1 MSSSLPKHTE
11 EELRASEA
19 RYRTFVDHATDAFM
33 LHAEDGTV
41 IDVNP
46 QACDNLGYSR
56 DELIGM
62 TPMEFDPNVSNNLLE
77 NINEQLNRGE
87 IVTFESR
94 HRRKDGSKF
103 PVEVRVRPF
112 WHGGRRLNISVVRDI
127 SDRKRAEEAVGRSER
142 ELRELIETIPAMAFV
157 IGRDGSSEFVSR
169 QWIEFSGMSAEQNTG
184 ENWAATLHPDDRE
197 EHIAKWRAALASGQP
212 FENEARHRDAQ
223 GNYRWLLVR
232 AVPSRD
238 DKGVIVKWY
247 GALTDIEDRKSGEA
261 LLAGERRLFEMIA
274 TDVALKEIFNQLCL
288 IIQQQ
293 RPGTHASVL
302 MLTREGHHLTVVAG
316 PTLPEGW
323 SEQMEKLPVGPCA
336 GSCGTAA
343 YRGRLV
349 IVSDIATDPLWEVPE
364 HRAAALSHGLRA
376 SWSNPV
382 LCSNGKVAGTF
393 CIYYREPRNPTAQDL
408 ELIELATHVARVA
421 IERDQQEIS
430 LREAQNELAH
440 VSRVTTLGGFAA
452 SIAHEVNQ
460 PLAGILTNANAALR
474 WLAGNSPNLAEAQQA
489 IGRIIRDGNRA
500 GDVVSR
506 MRALF
511 KKAPTAKEPLDINLV
526 ILEVLTLSQPEL
538 QKNRVSLR
546 TEFAV
551 DLPTVLGDKIQ
562 LQQVILNLVAN
573 AIEAMSGVTENQRE
587 LYVSSQKITESH
599 SEPGQETIDAQAPG
613 EQGLTSLLIAVRDAG
628 PGLDSTEMKHVFE
641 TFYTTKSHGM
651 GMGLAISRSIIEAH
665 NGRLWVTANAPRG
678 AVFQFKLPCSRN
690 DLEPVGQGKLSENR
704 R

>member
-1 MSSSLPKHTE
+1 MSSSLPKHIE
-11 EELRASEA
+11 EKLLASEA

-46 QACDNLGYSR
+46 QACDSLGYIR

-62 TPMEFDPNVSNNLLE
+62 KPVEFDPNISTASLE
-77 NINEQLNRGE
+77 NINEQLSRGE
-87 IVTFESR
+87 MVTFESC
-94 HRRKDGSKF
+94 HRRKDGSEF

-112 WHGGRRLNISVVRDI
+112 WHGGRRLNISAVRDI
-127 SDRKRAEEAVGRSER
+127 SDRKRAEQAVRRSER

-169 QWIEFSGMSAEQNTG
+169 QWIEFSGMSAEQTTG
-184 ENWAATLHPDDRE
+184 ENWAATLHPEDRE
-197 EHIAKWRAALASGQP
+197 DHMAKWRAAHASGQP
-212 FENEARHRDAQ
+212 FENEARHRDVQ

-238 DKGVIVKWY
+238 DKGAIVKWY
-247 GALTDIEDRKSGEA
+247 GALTDIEDRKSAEA
-261 LLAGERRLFEMIA
+261 LHAGERRLFEMIA
-274 TDVALKEIFNQLCL
+274 TNVPLKEIFNELCL

-293 RPGTHASVL
+293 RPGTLASVL
-302 MLTREGHHLTVVAG
+302 MLTREGHHLNVIAG

-336 GSCGTAA
+336 GSCGTAV
-343 YRGRLV
+343 YRGTLV
-349 IVSDIATDPLWEVPE
+349 IASDIATDPLWDVPD
-364 HRAAALSHGLRA
+364 HRAASLSHGLRA

-393 CIYYREPRNPTAQDL
+393 CIYHREARDPTSQDL

-440 VSRVTTLGGFAA
+440 VNRVSTLGEFAA

-460 PLAGILTNANAALR
+460 PLAAILTNAHAALR
-474 WLAGNSPNLAEAQQA
+474 WLAGDSPNLAEAQQT

-500 GDVVSR
+500 GDVVAR

-511 KKAPTAKEPLDINLV
+511 KKAPAAKEPLDINL
-526 ILEVLTLSQPEL
+526 IIQEVLTLTHGEL

-546 TEFAV
+546 TEFTAG
-551 DLPTVLGDKIQ
+551 LPTVLGDKIQ
-562 LQQVILNLVAN
+562 LQQVILNLVVN
-573 AIEAMSGVTENQRE
+573 AIEAMSGVPGNQRE

-599 SEPGQETIDAQAPG
+599 SDTGQETIDPKAPS

-628 PGLDSTEMKHVFE
+628 PGLDPTDLEHVFE

-665 NGRLWVTANAPRG
+665 NGSLWVTANAPHG
-678 AVFQFKLPCSRN
+678 AVFQFKLPC
-690 DLEPVGQGKLSENR
+690 LPA
-704 R
+704 

>member
-1 MSSSLPKHTE
+1 MDELNHTE

-19 RYRTFVDHATDAFM
+19 RYRTFVDHATDAFV
-33 LHAEDGTV
+33 LHAQDGTI

-62 TPMEFDPNVSNNLLE
+62 TPMEFDPNASSDFLE

-94 HRRKDGSKF
+94 HRRKDGSEF

-127 SDRKRAEEAVGRSER
+127 SDRKRAEEAVRRSER
-142 ELRELIETIPAMAFV
+142 ELRELIETIPAMAFA

-169 QWIEFSGMSAEQNTG
+169 QWIEFSGMSAEKSTG
-184 ENWAATLHPDDRE
+184 EGWAATLHPDDRE
-197 EHIAKWRAALASGQP
+197 EHIAKWRAAHASGQP

-238 DKGVIVKWY
+238 DKGAIVKWY
-247 GALTDIEDRKSGEA
+247 GALTDITDRKSAEA

-274 TDVALKEIFNQLCL
+274 TGVPLKEIFNELCL
-288 IIQQQ
+288 IIQEQ
-293 RPGTHASVL
+293 RPGTHASAL

-316 PTLPEGW
+316 PTLPKGW

-343 YRGRLV
+343 YRGTLV
-349 IVSDIATDPLWEVPE
+349 IASDIATDPLWDVPE
-364 HRAAALSHGLRA
+364 HREAALSHGLRA

-393 CIYYREPRNPTAQDL
+393 CIYYREPRSPTSQDL

-440 VSRVTTLGGFAA
+440 VSRVTTVGEFAA

-474 WLAGNSPNLAEAQQA
+474 WLARNSPNLAEAQQA
-489 IGRIIRDGNRA
+489 IDRIIRDGNRA
-500 GDVVSR
+500 GDVISR

-511 KKAPTAKEPLDINLV
+511 KKAPAAKEPVDINLV
-526 ILEVLTLSQPEL
+526 IQEVLTLTQPEL

-546 TEFAV
+546 TQFAV
-551 DLPTVLGDKIQ
+551 DLPTAPGDKIQ
-562 LQQVILNLVAN
+562 LQQVILNLVVN

-587 LYVSSQKITESH
+587 LHVSSQKITESH
-599 SEPGQETIDAQAPG
+599 SESGQETIEAKVPSEPG
-613 EQGLTSLLIAVRDAG
+613 STSLLIAVRDSG
-628 PGLDSTEMKHVFE
+628 PGLDPTELKHVFE

-665 NGRLWVTANAPRG
+665 NGRLWVTANPPRG
-678 AVFQFKLPCSRN
+678 AVFQFTLPCI
-690 DLEPVGQGKLSENR
+690 PA
-704 R
+704 

>member
-1 MSSSLPKHTE
+1 MSLSLPKHTE

-41 IDVNP
+41 IDVNL

-62 TPMEFDPNVSNNLLE
+62 KPMEFDPNVTSDLLE
-77 NINEQLNRGE
+77 DIDQQLSRGQ

-94 HRRKDGSKF
+94 HRRKDGSEY

-112 WHGGRRLNISVVRDI
+112 WHGARRLNISVVRDI
-127 SDRKRAEEAVGRSER
+127 SDRKQAELALRQSER
-142 ELRELIETIPAMAFV
+142 DLRELIETIPVMAFV
-157 IGRDGSSEFVSR
+157 IGRDGASKFVSR

-184 ENWAATLHPDDRE
+184 ENWAATLHPDDRD
-197 EHIAKWRAALASGQP
+197 EHIAKWRAACASDQP

-238 DKGVIVKWY
+238 DKGAIVKWY
-247 GALTDIEDRKSGEA
+247 GALTDIEDRKSAEA
-261 LLAGERRLFEMIA
+261 LLAGQSRLFEMIA
-274 TDVALKEIFNQLCL
+274 TGVPLKEIFNELCL
-288 IIQQQ
+288 IIHQQL
-293 RPGTHASVL
+293 PGTHASVL

-323 SEQMEKLPVGPCA
+323 SKQMEKLPVGPCA
-336 GSCGTAA
+336 GSCGTAV
-343 YRGRLV
+343 YRGTLV
-349 IVSDIATDPLWEVPE
+349 IASDIATDPLWDVPE
-364 HRAAALSHGLRA
+364 HRAVALSHGLRA

-393 CIYYREPRNPTAQDL
+393 CIYYLEARNPTSRDL

-440 VSRVTTLGGFAA
+440 VSRVSTLGEFAA
-452 SIAHEVNQ
+452 SLAHEVNQ
-460 PLAGILTNANAALR
+460 PLAGILTNATAALR
-474 WLAGNSPNLAEAQQA
+474 WLAGNSTHLAEAQQA
-489 IGRIIRDGNRA
+489 IGRIIRDGKRA

-511 KKAPTAKEPLDINLV
+511 KKAPAAEESLDINLV
-526 ILEVLTLSQPEL
+526 IQEVLILTQAEL

-562 LQQVILNLVAN
+562 LQQVILNLVVN

-587 LYVSSQKITESH
+587 LCVSSQKIESH
-599 SEPGQETIDAQAPG
+599 SESGQETIDAKAPS
-613 EQGLTSLLIAVRDAG
+613 EQGLASLLIAVRDTG
-628 PGLDSTEMKHVFE
+628 PGLDSMGLKHVFE

-665 NGRLWVTANAPRG
+665 NGRLWVTANEPRG
-678 AVFQFKLPCSRN
+678 ALFQFELPC
-690 DLEPVGQGKLSENR
+690 LPA
-704 R
+704 

>member
-1 MSSSLPKHTE
+1 MSSSLPKHIE
-11 EELRASEA
+11 EKLLASEA

-46 QACDNLGYSR
+46 QACDSLGYIR

-62 TPMEFDPNVSNNLLE
+62 KPMEFDPNISNASLE
-77 NINEQLNRGE
+77 NINEQLSRGE
-87 IVTFESR
+87 MVTFESC
-94 HRRKDGSKF
+94 HRRKDGSEF

-112 WHGGRRLNISVVRDI
+112 WHGGRRLNISAVRDI
-127 SDRKRAEEAVGRSER
+127 SDRKRAEQAVRRSER

-169 QWIEFSGMSAEQNTG
+169 QWIEFSGMSAEQTTG
-184 ENWAATLHPDDRE
+184 ENWAATLHPEDRE
-197 EHIAKWRAALASGQP
+197 DHMAKWRAAHASGQP
-212 FENEARHRDAQ
+212 FENEARHRDVQ

-238 DKGVIVKWY
+238 DKGAIVKWY
-247 GALTDIEDRKSGEA
+247 GALTDIEDRKSAEA
-261 LLAGERRLFEMIA
+261 LHAGERRLFEMIA
-274 TDVALKEIFNQLCL
+274 TNVPLKEIFNELCL

-293 RPGTHASVL
+293 RPGTLASVL
-302 MLTREGHHLTVVAG
+302 MLTREGHHLNVIAG

-336 GSCGTAA
+336 GSCGTAV
-343 YRGRLV
+343 YRGTLV
-349 IVSDIATDPLWEVPE
+349 IASDIATDPLWDVPD

-393 CIYYREPRNPTAQDL
+393 CIYHREARDPTSQDL

-440 VSRVTTLGGFAA
+440 VNRVSTLGEFAA

-460 PLAGILTNANAALR
+460 PLAAILTNAHAALR
-474 WLAGNSPNLAEAQQA
+474 WLAGDSPNLAEAQQT

-500 GDVVSR
+500 GDVVAR

-511 KKAPTAKEPLDINLV
+511 KKAPAAKEPLDINL
-526 ILEVLTLSQPEL
+526 IIQEVLTLTHGEL

-546 TEFAV
+546 TEFTAG
-551 DLPTVLGDKIQ
+551 LPTVLGDKIQ
-562 LQQVILNLVAN
+562 LQQVILNLVVN
-573 AIEAMSGVTENQRE
+573 AIEAMSGVPGNQRE

-599 SEPGQETIDAQAPG
+599 SDTGQETIDPKAPS

-628 PGLDSTEMKHVFE
+628 PGLDSTDLEHVFE

-665 NGRLWVTANAPRG
+665 NGSLWVTANAPHG
-678 AVFQFKLPCSRN
+678 AAFQFKLPC
-690 DLEPVGQGKLSENR
+690 LPA
-704 R
+704 

>member
-1 MSSSLPKHTE
+1 MDELNHTE

-19 RYRTFVDHATDAFM
+19 RYRTFVDHATDAFV

-46 QACDNLGYSR
+46 QACENLGYSR
-56 DELIGM
+56 DELVGM
-62 TPMEFDPNVSNNLLE
+62 TPMEFDPNASSNLLE
-77 NINEQLNRGE
+77 SINEQLNRGE

-94 HRRKDGSKF
+94 HRRKDGSEF

-127 SDRKRAEEAVGRSER
+127 SDRKRAEEAVRRSER
-142 ELRELIETIPAMAFV
+142 ELRELIETIPAMAFA

-169 QWIEFSGMSAEQNTG
+169 QWIEFSGMSAEKTTG
-184 ENWAATLHPDDRE
+184 EGWAATLHPDDRE
-197 EHIAKWRAALASGQP
+197 EHIAKWRAAHASGQP

-238 DKGVIVKWY
+238 DKGAIVKWY
-247 GALTDIEDRKSGEA
+247 GALTDITDRKSAEA

-274 TDVALKEIFNQLCL
+274 TGVPLKEIFNELCL
-288 IIQQQ
+288 IIQEQ
-293 RPGTHASVL
+293 RPGTHASAL

-316 PTLPEGW
+316 PTLPKGW

-343 YRGRLV
+343 YRGTLV
-349 IVSDIATDPLWEVPE
+349 IASDIATDPLWDVPE

-393 CIYYREPRNPTAQDL
+393 CIYYREPRSPTSQDL

-440 VSRVTTLGGFAA
+440 VSRVTTVGEFAA

-460 PLAGILTNANAALR
+460 PLAGILSNANAAVR
-474 WLAGNSPNLAEAQQA
+474 WLARNSPNLAEAQQA
-489 IGRIIRDGNRA
+489 IDRIIRDGNRA
-500 GDVVSR
+500 GDVISR

-511 KKAPTAKEPLDINLV
+511 KKAPAAKEPVDINLV
-526 ILEVLTLSQPEL
+526 IQEILTLTQPEL

-546 TEFAV
+546 TQFAV
-551 DLPTVLGDKIQ
+551 DLPTALGDKIQ
-562 LQQVILNLVAN
+562 LQQVILNLVVN

-587 LYVSSQKITESH
+587 LHVSSQKITESH
-599 SEPGQETIDAQAPG
+599 SESGQETIEAKVPSEPG
-613 EQGLTSLLIAVRDAG
+613 STSLLIAVRDSG
-628 PGLDSTEMKHVFE
+628 PGLDPTELKHVFE

-665 NGRLWVTANAPRG
+665 NGRLWVTANPPRG
-678 AVFQFKLPCSRN
+678 AVFQFTLPCI
-690 DLEPVGQGKLSENR
+690 PA
-704 R
+704 

>member
-1 MSSSLPKHTE
+1 MDELNHTE

-19 RYRTFVDHATDAFM
+19 RYRTFVDHATDAFV

-46 QACDNLGYSR
+46 QACENLGYSR
-56 DELIGM
+56 DELVGM
-62 TPMEFDPNVSNNLLE
+62 TPMEFDPNASSDLLE
-77 NINEQLNRGE
+77 SINEQLNRGE

-94 HRRKDGSKF
+94 HRRKDGSEF

-127 SDRKRAEEAVGRSER
+127 SDRKRAEEAVRRSER
-142 ELRELIETIPAMAFV
+142 ELRELIETIPAMAFA

-169 QWIEFSGMSAEQNTG
+169 RWIEFSGMSAEKSTG
-184 ENWAATLHPDDRE
+184 EGWAATLHPDDRE
-197 EHIAKWRAALASGQP
+197 EHIAKWRAAHASGQP

-238 DKGVIVKWY
+238 DKGAIVKWY
-247 GALTDIEDRKSGEA
+247 GALTDITDRKSAEA

-274 TDVALKEIFNQLCL
+274 TGVPLKEIFNELCL
-288 IIQQQ
+288 IIQEQ
-293 RPGTHASVL
+293 RPGTHASAL

-316 PTLPEGW
+316 PTLPKGW
-323 SEQMEKLPVGPCA
+323 SEQMEKLPVGPFA

-343 YRGRLV
+343 YRGTLV
-349 IVSDIATDPLWEVPE
+349 IVSDIATDPLWDVPE

-393 CIYYREPRNPTAQDL
+393 CIYYREPRSPTSQDL

-440 VSRVTTLGGFAA
+440 VIRVTTVGEFAA

-474 WLAGNSPNLAEAQQA
+474 WLARNSPNLAEAQQA
-489 IGRIIRDGNRA
+489 IDRIIRDGNRA
-500 GDVVSR
+500 GDVISR

-511 KKAPTAKEPLDINLV
+511 KKAPAAKEPVDINLV
-526 ILEVLTLSQPEL
+526 IQEVLTLTQPEL

-546 TEFAV
+546 TQFAV
-551 DLPTVLGDKIQ
+551 DLPTALGDKIQ
-562 LQQVILNLVAN
+562 LQQVILNLVVN
-573 AIEAMSGVTENQRE
+573 AIEAMSGVTEKQRE
-587 LYVSSQKITESH
+587 LHVSSLKITESH
-599 SEPGQETIDAQAPG
+599 SESSQETIEAKVASEPG
-613 EQGLTSLLIAVRDAG
+613 STSLLISVRDAG
-628 PGLDSTEMKHVFE
+628 PGLDPTELKHVFE

-665 NGRLWVTANAPRG
+665 NGRLWVTANPPRG
-678 AVFQFKLPCSRN
+678 AVFQFTLPCI
-690 DLEPVGQGKLSENR
+690 PA
-704 R
+704 

>member
-11 EELRASEA
+11 EELRESEA
-19 RYRTFVDHATDAFM
+19 RYLTFVDHATDAFM
-33 LHAEDGTV
+33 LHEQDGTV

-46 QACDNLGYSR
+46 QACNNLGYSR

-62 TPMEFDPNVSNNLLE
+62 TPIEFDPNASSDLLE
-77 NINEQLNRGE
+77 SINEQLNRGE

-94 HRRKDGSKF
+94 HRRKDGSAF

-112 WHGGRRLNISVVRDI
+112 WHGDRRLNISVVRDI
-127 SDRKRAEEAVGRSER
+127 SDRKRAEEAVRRSER

-197 EHIAKWRAALASGQP
+197 EHIAKWRAAHGNGQP

-238 DKGVIVKWY
+238 DKGAIVKWY
-247 GALTDIEDRKSGEA
+247 GALTDIEDRKSAEA

-274 TDVALKEIFNQLCL
+274 TDVPLKEIFNELCL

-343 YRGRLV
+343 YRGTLV
-349 IVSDIATDPLWEVPE
+349 IASDIATNPLWDVPE

-393 CIYYREPRNPTAQDL
+393 CIYYREPRSPTSQDL

-440 VSRVTTLGGFAA
+440 VSRVTTVGEFAA

-511 KKAPTAKEPLDINLV
+511 KKAPAAKEPLDINLV
-526 ILEVLTLSQPEL
+526 IQEVLMLTQPEL

-562 LQQVILNLVAN
+562 LQQVILNLVVN

-587 LYVSSQKITESH
+587 LHVSSQKITESH
-599 SEPGQETIDAQAPG
+599 SESGQETIEAKAAG
-613 EQGLTSLLIAVRDAG
+613 EPGLTSLLIAVRDAG
-628 PGLDSTEMKHVFE
+628 PGLDPTELKHVFE

-678 AVFQFKLPCSRN
+678 AVFQFKLPCI
-690 DLEPVGQGKLSENR
+690 PA
-704 R
+704 

>member
-1 MSSSLPKHTE
+1 MSSLPKDIE

-46 QACDNLGYSR
+46 QACDSLGYSR
-56 DELIGM
+56 EELIGM
-62 TPMEFDPNVSNNLLE
+62 KPMEFDPNVSKDLLE
-77 NINEQLNRGE
+77 NINEQLGRGE
-87 IVTFESR
+87 MVTFESC
-94 HRRKDGSKF
+94 HQRKDGSEF

-127 SDRKRAEEAVGRSER
+127 SDRKRAEQSVRRSER

-169 QWIEFSGMSAEQNTG
+169 QWIEFSGMSAEQTTG
-184 ENWAATLHPDDRE
+184 ENWAATLHPEDRE
-197 EHIAKWRAALASGQP
+197 DHMAKWRAAHASGQP
-212 FENEARHRDAQ
+212 FENEARHRDVQ

-238 DKGVIVKWY
+238 DKGAIVKWY
-247 GALTDIEDRKSGEA
+247 GALTDIEDRKSAEA
-261 LLAGERRLFEMIA
+261 LHAGERRLFEMIA
-274 TDVALKEIFNQLCL
+274 TNVPLKEIFNELCL

-302 MLTREGHHLTVVAG
+302 MLTREGHHLNVIAG

-336 GSCGTAA
+336 GSCGTAV
-343 YRGRLV
+343 YRGTLV
-349 IVSDIATDPLWEVPE
+349 IASDIATDPLWDVPD

-393 CIYYREPRNPTAQDL
+393 CIYHREARDPTSQDL
-408 ELIELATHVARVA
+408 ELIELATHVA
-421 IERDQQEIS
+421 IERDQQENS

-440 VSRVTTLGGFAA
+440 VNLVSTLGEFAA

-460 PLAGILTNANAALR
+460 PLAGILTNAHAALR
-474 WLAGNSPNLAEAQQA
+474 WLAGNSPNLAEAQQT

-511 KKAPTAKEPLDINLV
+511 KKAPAAKEPLDINL
-526 ILEVLTLSQPEL
+526 IIQEVLTLTYAEL

-546 TEFAV
+546 TEFTAG
-551 DLPTVLGDKIQ
+551 LPTVLGDKIQ
-562 LQQVILNLVAN
+562 LQQVILNLVVN
-573 AIEAMSGVTENQRE
+573 AIEAMSGVPRNQRE

-599 SEPGQETIDAQAPG
+599 SETGQETIDAQAPA
-613 EQGLTSLLIAVRDAG
+613 EQGLTSLLIEVRDAG
-628 PGLDSTEMKHVFE
+628 PGLNSTELKRVFE

-665 NGRLWVTANAPRG
+665 NGSLWVTANASRG
-678 AVFQFKLPCSRN
+678 AVFQFKLPCI
-690 DLEPVGQGKLSENR
+690 PA
-704 R
+704 

>member
-11 EELRASEA
+11 EELRESEA

-46 QACDNLGYSR
+46 QTCDNLGYSR

-62 TPMEFDPNVSNNLLE
+62 TPMEFDPNASSDLLE
-77 NINEQLNRGE
+77 SINEQLNRGE

-94 HRRKDGSKF
+94 HRRKDGSEF

-112 WHGGRRLNISVVRDI
+112 WHGDRRLNISVVRDI
-127 SDRKRAEEAVGRSER
+127 SDRKRAEEAVRRSER
-142 ELRELIETIPAMAFV
+142 ELRELIETIPAMAFA

-169 QWIEFSGMSAEQNTG
+169 QWIEFSGMSGEQTTG
-184 ENWAATLHPDDRE
+184 EGWAATLHPDDRE
-197 EHIAKWRAALASGQP
+197 EHIAKWRAAHASGQP

-238 DKGVIVKWY
+238 DKGAIVKWY
-247 GALTDIEDRKSGEA
+247 GALTDITDRKSVEA

-274 TDVALKEIFNQLCL
+274 TGVPLKEIFNELCL

-293 RPGTHASVL
+293 RPGTHASAL

-316 PTLPEGW
+316 PTLPNGW

-343 YRGRLV
+343 YRGTLV
-349 IVSDIATDPLWEVPE
+349 IASDIATDPLWDIPE

-393 CIYYREPRNPTAQDL
+393 CIYYSEPRSPTSQDL

-430 LREAQNELAH
+430 VREAQNELAH
-440 VSRVTTLGGFAA
+440 VSRVTTVGEFAA

-511 KKAPTAKEPLDINLV
+511 KKAPAAKEPVDINLV
-526 ILEVLTLSQPEL
+526 IQEVLTLTQPEL

-562 LQQVILNLVAN
+562 LQQVILNLVVN

-587 LYVSSQKITESH
+587 LHVSSQKTTESH
-599 SEPGQETIDAQAPG
+599 SESGQETIEAKAAG
-613 EQGLTSLLIAVRDAG
+613 ELGLTSLLIAVRDAG
-628 PGLDSTEMKHVFE
+628 PGLDPTELKHVFE

-678 AVFQFKLPCSRN
+678 AVFQFKLPCI
-690 DLEPVGQGKLSENR
+690 PA
-704 R
+704 

>member
-1 MSSSLPKHTE
+1 MSLPKHTE

-62 TPMEFDPNVSNNLLE
+62 TPMEFDPNVSNDLLE
-77 NINEQLNRGE
+77 NINEQLNRGQ

-94 HRRKDGSKF
+94 HRRKDGSEF

-112 WHGGRRLNISVVRDI
+112 LHGGRRLNISVVRDI
-127 SDRKRAEEAVGRSER
+127 SDRKRAEDAVRQSER

-197 EHIAKWRAALASGQP
+197 EHIAKWRAAHASGQP

-223 GNYRWLLVR
+223 GKYRWLLVR

-238 DKGVIVKWY
+238 DKGAIVKWY
-247 GALTDIEDRKSGEA
+247 GALTDIEDRKSAEA

-274 TDVALKEIFNQLCL
+274 TDVPLKEIFNELCL

-302 MLTREGHHLTVVAG
+302 MLTRAGHHLTVVAG

-343 YRGRLV
+343 YRGTLV
-349 IVSDIATDPLWEVPE
+349 IASDIATDPLWDVPE
-364 HRAAALSHGLRA
+364 HRAAALRHGLRA

-393 CIYYREPRNPTAQDL
+393 CIYYREARNPTSQDL

-440 VSRVTTLGGFAA
+440 VSRVTTLGEFAA

-460 PLAGILTNANAALR
+460 PLAGILTNANAARR

-489 IGRIIRDGNRA
+489 IGRILRDGNRA
-500 GDVVSR
+500 GEVVSR
-506 MRALF
+506 MRALL
-511 KKAPTAKEPLDINLV
+511 KKAPAAKEPLDINLV
-526 ILEVLTLSQPEL
+526 IQEVLTLTQTEL

-562 LQQVILNLVAN
+562 LQQVILNLVLN

-587 LYVSSQKITESH
+587 LYLSSQKITESH
-599 SEPGQETIDAQAPG
+599 SESGQDRIDAKAPG

-628 PGLDSTEMKHVFE
+628 PGLDTTELKHVFE

-678 AVFQFKLPCSRN
+678 AVFQFKLPCIP
-690 DLEPVGQGKLSENR
+690 D
-704 R
+704 

>member
-1 MSSSLPKHTE
+1 MDELNHTE

-19 RYRTFVDHATDAFM
+19 RYRTFVDHATDAFV

-46 QACDNLGYSR
+46 QACENLGYSR
-56 DELIGM
+56 DELVGM
-62 TPMEFDPNVSNNLLE
+62 TPMEFDPNASSNLLE
-77 NINEQLNRGE
+77 SINEQLNRGE

-94 HRRKDGSKF
+94 HRRKDGSEF

-127 SDRKRAEEAVGRSER
+127 SDRKRAEEAVRRSER
-142 ELRELIETIPAMAFV
+142 ELRELIETIPAMAFA

-169 QWIEFSGMSAEQNTG
+169 QWIEFSGMSAEKTTG
-184 ENWAATLHPDDRE
+184 EGWAATLHPDDRE
-197 EHIAKWRAALASGQP
+197 EHIAKWQAAHASGQP

-238 DKGVIVKWY
+238 DKGAIVKWY
-247 GALTDIEDRKSGEA
+247 GALTDITDRKSAEA

-274 TDVALKEIFNQLCL
+274 TGVPLKEIFNELCL
-288 IIQQQ
+288 IIQEQ
-293 RPGTHASVL
+293 RPGTHASAL

-316 PTLPEGW
+316 PTLPKGW

-343 YRGRLV
+343 YRGTLV
-349 IVSDIATDPLWEVPE
+349 IASDIATDPLWDVPE

-382 LCSNGKVAGTF
+382 LCSN
-393 CIYYREPRNPTAQDL
+393 
-408 ELIELATHVARVA
+408 
-421 IERDQQEIS
+421 
-430 LREAQNELAH
+430 
-440 VSRVTTLGGFAA
+440 
-452 SIAHEVNQ
+452 
-460 PLAGILTNANAALR
+460 
-474 WLAGNSPNLAEAQQA
+474 
-489 IGRIIRDGNRA
+489 
-500 GDVVSR
+500 
-506 MRALF
+506 
-511 KKAPTAKEPLDINLV
+511 LV
-526 ILEVLTLSQPEL
+526 IQEVLTLTQPEL

-546 TEFAV
+546 TQFAV
-551 DLPTVLGDKIQ
+551 DLPTALGDKIQ
-562 LQQVILNLVAN
+562 LQQVILNLVVN

-587 LYVSSQKITESH
+587 LHVSSQKITESH
-599 SEPGQETIDAQAPG
+599 SESGQETIEAKVASEPG
-613 EQGLTSLLIAVRDAG
+613 STSLLISIRDAG
-628 PGLDSTEMKHVFE
+628 PGLDPTELKHVFE

-665 NGRLWVTANAPRG
+665 NGRLWVTANPPRG
-678 AVFQFKLPCSRN
+678 AVFSVHAAMHPGLIGPRRGAASLVRLTEHLAK
-690 DLEPVGQGKLSENR
+690 ENCMR
-704 R
+704 HHGHGAVCKKNNASP

>member
-1 MSSSLPKHTE
+1 MSSSLPKHIE
-11 EELRASEA
+11 EKLLASEA

-46 QACDNLGYSR
+46 QACDSLGYSR

-62 TPMEFDPNVSNNLLE
+62 KPMEFDPNISNDSLE
-77 NINEQLNRGE
+77 NINEQLGRGE
-87 IVTFESR
+87 MVTFESC
-94 HRRKDGSKF
+94 HRRKDGSEF

-127 SDRKRAEEAVGRSER
+127 SDRKRAEQAVRRSER

-169 QWIEFSGMSAEQNTG
+169 QWIEFSGMSAEQTTG
-184 ENWAATLHPDDRE
+184 ENWAATLHPEDRE
-197 EHIAKWRAALASGQP
+197 DHMAKWRAAHASGQP
-212 FENEARHRDAQ
+212 FENEARHRDVQ

-238 DKGVIVKWY
+238 DKGAIVKWY
-247 GALTDIEDRKSGEA
+247 GALTDIEDRKSAEA
-261 LLAGERRLFEMIA
+261 LHAGERRLFEMIA
-274 TDVALKEIFNQLCL
+274 TNVPLKEIFNELCL

-302 MLTREGHHLTVVAG
+302 MLTREGNHLNVIAG

-336 GSCGTAA
+336 GSCGTAV
-343 YRGRLV
+343 YRGTLV
-349 IVSDIATDPLWEVPE
+349 IASDIATDPLWDVPD

-393 CIYYREPRNPTAQDL
+393 CIYHREARDPTSQDL

-440 VSRVTTLGGFAA
+440 VNRVSTLGEFAA

-460 PLAGILTNANAALR
+460 PLAAILTNAHAALR
-474 WLAGNSPNLAEAQQA
+474 WLAGASPNLAEAQQT

-511 KKAPTAKEPLDINLV
+511 KKAPAAKEPLDINL
-526 ILEVLTLSQPEL
+526 IIQEVLTLTHGGL

-546 TEFAV
+546 TEFSA

-562 LQQVILNLVAN
+562 LQQVILNLVVN
-573 AIEAMSGVTENQRE
+573 SIEAMSGVPGNQRE
-587 LYVSSQKITESH
+587 LYVSSQNITESH
-599 SEPGQETIDAQAPG
+599 SDTGQETIDAKAPG

-628 PGLDSTEMKHVFE
+628 PGLDPTELEHVFE

-665 NGRLWVTANAPRG
+665 NGSLWVTANAPRG
-678 AVFQFKLPCSRN
+678 AVFQFKLPCI
-690 DLEPVGQGKLSENR
+690 PA
-704 R
+704 

>member
-1 MSSSLPKHTE
+1 MNRREHRSRSMDELNHTE

-19 RYRTFVDHATDAFM
+19 RYRTFVDHATDAFV

-46 QACDNLGYSR
+46 QACENLGYSR
-56 DELIGM
+56 DELVGM
-62 TPMEFDPNVSNNLLE
+62 TPMEFDPNASSNLLE
-77 NINEQLNRGE
+77 SINEQLNRGE

-94 HRRKDGSKF
+94 HRRKDGSEF

-127 SDRKRAEEAVGRSER
+127 SDRKRAEEAVRRSER
-142 ELRELIETIPAMAFV
+142 ELRELIETIPAMAFA

-169 QWIEFSGMSAEQNTG
+169 QWIEFSGMSAEKTTG
-184 ENWAATLHPDDRE
+184 EGWAATLHPDDRE
-197 EHIAKWRAALASGQP
+197 EHIAKWRAAHASGQP

-238 DKGVIVKWY
+238 DKGAIVKWY
-247 GALTDIEDRKSGEA
+247 GALTDITDRKSAEA

-274 TDVALKEIFNQLCL
+274 TGVPLKEIFNELCL
-288 IIQQQ
+288 IIQEQ
-293 RPGTHASVL
+293 RPGTHASAL

-316 PTLPEGW
+316 PTLPKGW

-343 YRGRLV
+343 YRGTLV
-349 IVSDIATDPLWEVPE
+349 IASDIATDPLWDVPE

-393 CIYYREPRNPTAQDL
+393 CIYYREPRSPTSQDL

-440 VSRVTTLGGFAA
+440 VSRVAAVGEFAA

-474 WLAGNSPNLAEAQQA
+474 WLARNSPNLAEAQQA
-489 IGRIIRDGNRA
+489 IDRIIRDGNRA
-500 GDVVSR
+500 GDVISR

-511 KKAPTAKEPLDINLV
+511 KKAPAAKEPVDINLV
-526 ILEVLTLSQPEL
+526 IQEVLTLTQPEL

-546 TEFAV
+546 TQFAV
-551 DLPTVLGDKIQ
+551 DLPTAVGDKIQ
-562 LQQVILNLVAN
+562 LQQVILNLVVN

-587 LYVSSQKITESH
+587 LHVSSQKITESH
-599 SEPGQETIDAQAPG
+599 SESGQETIEAKVASEPG
-613 EQGLTSLLIAVRDAG
+613 STSLLISIRDAG
-628 PGLDSTEMKHVFE
+628 PGLDPTELKHVFE

-665 NGRLWVTANAPRG
+665 NGRLWVTANPPRG
-678 AVFQFKLPCSRN
+678 AVFQFTLPCI
-690 DLEPVGQGKLSENR
+690 PA
-704 R
+704 

>member
-1 MSSSLPKHTE
+1 MDELNHTE

-19 RYRTFVDHATDAFM
+19 RYRTFVDHATDAFV

-46 QACDNLGYSR
+46 QACENLGYSR
-56 DELIGM
+56 DELVGM
-62 TPMEFDPNVSNNLLE
+62 TPMEFDPNASSDLLE
-77 NINEQLNRGE
+77 SINEQLNRGE

-94 HRRKDGSKF
+94 HRRKDGSEF

-127 SDRKRAEEAVGRSER
+127 SDRKRAEEAVRRSER
-142 ELRELIETIPAMAFV
+142 ELRELIETIPAMAFA

-169 QWIEFSGMSAEQNTG
+169 QWIEFSGMSAEKTTG
-184 ENWAATLHPDDRE
+184 EGWAATLHPDDRE
-197 EHIAKWRAALASGQP
+197 EHIAKWRAAHASGQT

-238 DKGVIVKWY
+238 DKGAIVKWY
-247 GALTDIEDRKSGEA
+247 GALTDITDRKSAEA

-274 TDVALKEIFNQLCL
+274 TGVPLKEIFNELCL
-288 IIQQQ
+288 IIQEQ
-293 RPGTHASVL
+293 RPGTHASAL

-316 PTLPEGW
+316 PTLPKGW

-343 YRGRLV
+343 YRGTLV
-349 IVSDIATDPLWEVPE
+349 IASDIATDPLWDVPE

-393 CIYYREPRNPTAQDL
+393 CIYYREPRSPTSQDL

-440 VSRVTTLGGFAA
+440 VSRVTTVGEFAA

-474 WLAGNSPNLAEAQQA
+474 WLARNSPNLAEAQQA
-489 IGRIIRDGNRA
+489 IDRIIRDGNRA
-500 GDVVSR
+500 GDVISR

-511 KKAPTAKEPLDINLV
+511 KKAPAAKEPVDINLV
-526 ILEVLTLSQPEL
+526 IQEVLTLTQPEL

-546 TEFAV
+546 TQFAV
-551 DLPTVLGDKIQ
+551 DLPTALGDKIQ
-562 LQQVILNLVAN
+562 LQQVILNLVVN

-587 LYVSSQKITESH
+587 LRVSSQKITESR
-599 SEPGQETIDAQAPG
+599 SESGQETIEGKVASGPG
-613 EQGLTSLLIAVRDAG
+613 STSLLISIRDAG
-628 PGLDSTEMKHVFE
+628 PG
-641 TFYTTKSHGM
+641 
-651 GMGLAISRSIIEAH
+651 
-665 NGRLWVTANAPRG
+665 
-678 AVFQFKLPCSRN
+678 
-690 DLEPVGQGKLSENR
+690 
-704 R
+704 

>member
-1 MSSSLPKHTE
+1 MSSSLPKHIE
-11 EELRASEA
+11 EKLLASEA

-46 QACDNLGYSR
+46 QACDSLGYSR

-62 TPMEFDPNVSNNLLE
+62 KPMEFDPNISNDSLE
-77 NINEQLNRGE
+77 NINEQLSRGE
-87 IVTFESR
+87 MVTFESC
-94 HRRKDGSKF
+94 HRRKDGSEF

-127 SDRKRAEEAVGRSER
+127 SDRKRAEQAVRRSER

-169 QWIEFSGMSAEQNTG
+169 QWIEFSGMSAEQTTG
-184 ENWAATLHPDDRE
+184 ENWAATLHPEDRE
-197 EHIAKWRAALASGQP
+197 DHMAKWRAAHASGQP
-212 FENEARHRDAQ
+212 FENEARHRDVQ

-238 DKGVIVKWY
+238 DKGAIVKWY
-247 GALTDIEDRKSGEA
+247 GALTDIEDRKSAEA
-261 LLAGERRLFEMIA
+261 LHAGERRLFEMIA
-274 TDVALKEIFNQLCL
+274 TNVPLKEIFNELCL

-302 MLTREGHHLTVVAG
+302 MLTREGHHLNVIAG

-336 GSCGTAA
+336 GSCGTAV
-343 YRGRLV
+343 YRGTLV
-349 IVSDIATDPLWEVPE
+349 IASDIATDPLWDVPD

-393 CIYYREPRNPTAQDL
+393 CIYHREARDPTSQDL

-440 VSRVTTLGGFAA
+440 VNRVSTLGEFAA

-460 PLAGILTNANAALR
+460 PLAAILTNAHAALR
-474 WLAGNSPNLAEAQQA
+474 WLAGDSPNLAEAQQT

-511 KKAPTAKEPLDINLV
+511 KKAPAAKEPLDINL
-526 ILEVLTLSQPEL
+526 IIQEVLTLTHGEL

-546 TEFAV
+546 TEFTAG
-551 DLPTVLGDKIQ
+551 LPTVLGDKIQ
-562 LQQVILNLVAN
+562 LQQVILNLVVN
-573 AIEAMSGVTENQRE
+573 AIEAMSGVPGNQRE

-599 SEPGQETIDAQAPG
+599 SDTGQETIDAKAPS

-628 PGLDSTEMKHVFE
+628 PGLDPTELEHVFE

-665 NGRLWVTANAPRG
+665 NGSLWVTANAPRG
-678 AVFQFKLPCSRN
+678 AVFQFKLPCI
-690 DLEPVGQGKLSENR
+690 PA
-704 R
+704 

>member
-1 MSSSLPKHTE
+1 MSSSLPKDIE

-46 QACDNLGYSR
+46 QACDSLGYSR

-62 TPMEFDPNVSNNLLE
+62 KPMEFDPNISNDLLA
-77 NINEQLNRGE
+77 NINEQLGRGE

-94 HRRKDGSKF
+94 HQRKDGSEF

-112 WHGGRRLNISVVRDI
+112 WHGRRRLNISAVRDI
-127 SDRKRAEEAVGRSER
+127 SDRKQAEEAVRRSES

-169 QWIEFSGMSAEQNTG
+169 QWIEFSGMSAEQTTG
-184 ENWAATLHPDDRE
+184 ENWAATLHPEDRE
-197 EHIAKWRAALASGQP
+197 DHMAKWRAAHASGQP
-212 FENEARHRDAQ
+212 FENEARHRDVQ

-238 DKGVIVKWY
+238 DKGAIVKWY
-247 GALTDIEDRKSGEA
+247 GALTDIEDRKSAEA
-261 LLAGERRLFEMIA
+261 LHAGEGRLFEMIA
-274 TDVALKEIFNQLCL
+274 TNVPLKEIFNELCL

-302 MLTREGHHLTVVAG
+302 MLTREGHHLNVIAG

-336 GSCGTAA
+336 GSCGTAV
-343 YRGRLV
+343 YRGTLV
-349 IVSDIATDPLWEVPE
+349 IASDIATDPLWDVPE

-393 CIYYREPRNPTAQDL
+393 CIYHREARNPTSQDL

-440 VSRVTTLGGFAA
+440 VNRVSTLGEFAA

-474 WLAGNSPNLAEAQQA
+474 WLAGDSPNLAEAQQT

-511 KKAPTAKEPLDINLV
+511 KKAPAAKEPLDINL
-526 ILEVLTLSQPEL
+526 IIQEVLTLTHAEL

-546 TEFAV
+546 TKFTAG
-551 DLPTVLGDKIQ
+551 LPTVLGDKIQ
-562 LQQVILNLVAN
+562 LQQVILNLVVN
-573 AIEAMSGVTENQRE
+573 AIEAMSGVPGNQRE
-587 LYVSSQKITESH
+587 LYVSSQKITESR
-599 SEPGQETIDAQAPG
+599 SESGHETIDAKASG
-613 EQGLTSLLIAVRDAG
+613 EQELTSLLIAVRDAG
-628 PGLDSTEMKHVFE
+628 PGLDPTELEHVFQ

-665 NGRLWVTANAPRG
+665 NGSLWVTANTPRG
-678 AVFQFKLPCSRN
+678 AVFQFKLPCI
-690 DLEPVGQGKLSENR
+690 PA
-704 R
+704 

>member
-1 MSSSLPKHTE
+1 MVGRISGRGPGS
-11 EELRASEA
+11 
-19 RYRTFVDHATDAFM
+19 
-33 LHAEDGTV
+33 TV
-41 IDVNP
+41 
-46 QACDNLGYSR
+46 
-56 DELIGM
+56 
-62 TPMEFDPNVSNNLLE
+62 
-77 NINEQLNRGE
+77 
-87 IVTFESR
+87 
-94 HRRKDGSKF
+94 
-103 PVEVRVRPF
+103 

-127 SDRKRAEEAVGRSER
+127 SDRKRAEQAVRRSER

-169 QWIEFSGMSAEQNTG
+169 QWIEFSGMSAEQTTG
-184 ENWAATLHPDDRE
+184 ENWAATLHPEDRE
-197 EHIAKWRAALASGQP
+197 DHMAKWRAAHASGQP
-212 FENEARHRDAQ
+212 FENEARHRDVQ

-238 DKGVIVKWY
+238 DKGAIVKWY
-247 GALTDIEDRKSGEA
+247 GALTDIEDRKSAEA
-261 LLAGERRLFEMIA
+261 LHAGERRLFEMIA
-274 TDVALKEIFNQLCL
+274 TNVPLKEIFNELCL

-302 MLTREGHHLTVVAG
+302 MLTREGHHLNVIAG

-336 GSCGTAA
+336 GSCGTAV
-343 YRGRLV
+343 YRGTLV
-349 IVSDIATDPLWEVPE
+349 IASDIATDPLWDVPD

-393 CIYYREPRNPTAQDL
+393 CIYHREARDPTSQDL

-440 VSRVTTLGGFAA
+440 VNRVSTLGEFAA

-460 PLAGILTNANAALR
+460 PLAAILTNAHAALR
-474 WLAGNSPNLAEAQQA
+474 WLAGDSPNLAEAQQT

-511 KKAPTAKEPLDINLV
+511 KKAPAAKEPLDINL
-526 ILEVLTLSQPEL
+526 IIQEVLTLTHGEL

-546 TEFAV
+546 TEFTAG
-551 DLPTVLGDKIQ
+551 LPTVLGDKIQ
-562 LQQVILNLVAN
+562 LQQVILNLVVN
-573 AIEAMSGVTENQRE
+573 AIEAMSGVPGNQRE

-599 SEPGQETIDAQAPG
+599 SDTGQETIDAKAPG

-628 PGLDSTEMKHVFE
+628 PGLDPTELEHVFE

-665 NGRLWVTANAPRG
+665 NGSLWVTANAPRG
-678 AVFQFKLPCSRN
+678 AVFQFKLPCI
-690 DLEPVGQGKLSENR
+690 PA
-704 R
+704 

>member
-1 MSSSLPKHTE
+1 
-11 EELRASEA
+11 
-19 RYRTFVDHATDAFM
+19 M

-46 QACDNLGYSR
+46 QACDSLGYIR

-62 TPMEFDPNVSNNLLE
+62 KPMEFDPNISNASLE
-77 NINEQLNRGE
+77 NINEQLSRGE
-87 IVTFESR
+87 MVTFESC
-94 HRRKDGSKF
+94 HRRKDGSEF

-112 WHGGRRLNISVVRDI
+112 WHGGRRLNISAVRDI
-127 SDRKRAEEAVGRSER
+127 SDRKRAEQAVRRSER

-169 QWIEFSGMSAEQNTG
+169 QWIEFSGMSAAQTTG
-184 ENWAATLHPDDRE
+184 ENWAATLHPEDRE
-197 EHIAKWRAALASGQP
+197 DHMAKWRAAHASGQP
-212 FENEARHRDAQ
+212 FENEARHRDVQ

-238 DKGVIVKWY
+238 DKGAIVKWY
-247 GALTDIEDRKSGEA
+247 GALTDIEDRKSAEA
-261 LLAGERRLFEMIA
+261 LHAGERRLFEMIA
-274 TDVALKEIFNQLCL
+274 TNVPLKEIFNELCL

-293 RPGTHASVL
+293 RPGTLASVL
-302 MLTREGHHLTVVAG
+302 MLTREGHHLNVIAG

-336 GSCGTAA
+336 GSCGTAV
-343 YRGRLV
+343 YRGTLV
-349 IVSDIATDPLWEVPE
+349 IASDIATDPLWDVPD

-393 CIYYREPRNPTAQDL
+393 CIYHREARDPTSQDL

-440 VSRVTTLGGFAA
+440 VSRVSTLGEFAA

-460 PLAGILTNANAALR
+460 PLAAILTNAHAALR
-474 WLAGNSPNLAEAQQA
+474 WLAGDSPNLAEAQQT

-500 GDVVSR
+500 GDVVAR

-511 KKAPTAKEPLDINLV
+511 KKAPAAKEPLDINL
-526 ILEVLTLSQPEL
+526 IIQEVLTLTHGEL

-546 TEFAV
+546 TEFTAG
-551 DLPTVLGDKIQ
+551 LPTVLGDKIQ
-562 LQQVILNLVAN
+562 LQQVILNLVVN
-573 AIEAMSGVTENQRE
+573 AIEAMSGVPGNQRE
-587 LYVSSQKITESH
+587 LCVSSQKITESH
-599 SEPGQETIDAQAPG
+599 SDTGQETIDAKAPS

-628 PGLDSTEMKHVFE
+628 PGLDPTDLEHVFE

-665 NGRLWVTANAPRG
+665 NGSLWVTANAPHG
-678 AVFQFKLPCSRN
+678 AVFQFKLPC
-690 DLEPVGQGKLSENR
+690 LPA
-704 R
+704 

>member
-1 MSSSLPKHTE
+1 MSSSLPKHIE
-11 EELRASEA
+11 EKLLASEA

-46 QACDNLGYSR
+46 QACDSLGYIR

-62 TPMEFDPNVSNNLLE
+62 KPVEFDPNISTASLE
-77 NINEQLNRGE
+77 NINEQLSRGE
-87 IVTFESR
+87 MVTFESC
-94 HRRKDGSKF
+94 HRRKDGSEF

-112 WHGGRRLNISVVRDI
+112 WHGGRRLNISAVRDI
-127 SDRKRAEEAVGRSER
+127 SDRKRAEQAVRRSER

-169 QWIEFSGMSAEQNTG
+169 QWIEFSGMSAEQTTG
-184 ENWAATLHPDDRE
+184 ENWAATLHPEDRE
-197 EHIAKWRAALASGQP
+197 DHMAKWRAAHASGQP
-212 FENEARHRDAQ
+212 FENEARHRDVQ

-238 DKGVIVKWY
+238 DKGAIVKWY
-247 GALTDIEDRKSGEA
+247 GALTDIEDRKSAEA
-261 LLAGERRLFEMIA
+261 LHAGERRLFEMIA
-274 TDVALKEIFNQLCL
+274 TNVPLKEIFNELCL

-293 RPGTHASVL
+293 RPGTLASVL
-302 MLTREGHHLTVVAG
+302 MLTREGHHLNVIAG

-336 GSCGTAA
+336 GSCGTAV
-343 YRGRLV
+343 YRGTLV
-349 IVSDIATDPLWEVPE
+349 IASDIATDPLWDVPD

-393 CIYYREPRNPTAQDL
+393 CIYHREARDPTSQDL

-440 VSRVTTLGGFAA
+440 VNRVSTLGEFAA

-460 PLAGILTNANAALR
+460 PLAAILTNAHAALR
-474 WLAGNSPNLAEAQQA
+474 WLAGDSPNLAEAQQT

-500 GDVVSR
+500 GDVVAR

-511 KKAPTAKEPLDINLV
+511 KKAPAAKEPLDINL
-526 ILEVLTLSQPEL
+526 IIQEVLTLTHGEL

-546 TEFAV
+546 TEFTAG
-551 DLPTVLGDKIQ
+551 LPTVLGDKIQ
-562 LQQVILNLVAN
+562 LQQVILNLVVN
-573 AIEAMSGVTENQRE
+573 AIEAMSGVPGNQRE

-599 SEPGQETIDAQAPG
+599 SDTGQETIDPKAPS

-628 PGLDSTEMKHVFE
+628 PGLDPTDLEHVFE

-665 NGRLWVTANAPRG
+665 NGSLWVTANAPHG
-678 AVFQFKLPCSRN
+678 AVFQFKLPC
-690 DLEPVGQGKLSENR
+690 LPA
-704 R
+704 

>member
-1 MSSSLPKHTE
+1 
-11 EELRASEA
+11 
-19 RYRTFVDHATDAFM
+19 
-33 LHAEDGTV
+33 
-41 IDVNP
+41 
-46 QACDNLGYSR
+46 
-56 DELIGM
+56 
-62 TPMEFDPNVSNNLLE
+62 
-77 NINEQLNRGE
+77 
-87 IVTFESR
+87 
-94 HRRKDGSKF
+94 
-103 PVEVRVRPF
+103 
-112 WHGGRRLNISVVRDI
+112 
-127 SDRKRAEEAVGRSER
+127 
-142 ELRELIETIPAMAFV
+142 
-157 IGRDGSSEFVSR
+157 
-169 QWIEFSGMSAEQNTG
+169 
-184 ENWAATLHPDDRE
+184 
-197 EHIAKWRAALASGQP
+197 
-212 FENEARHRDAQ
+212 
-223 GNYRWLLVR
+223 
-232 AVPSRD
+232 VPSRD
-238 DKGVIVKWY
+238 DKGAIVKWY
-247 GALTDIEDRKSGEA
+247 GALTDIEDRKSAEA
-261 LLAGERRLFEMIA
+261 LLAGERRLFEMVA
-274 TDVALKEIFNQLCL
+274 TDVPLKEIFNELCL
-288 IIQQQ
+288 IIQRQ

-343 YRGRLV
+343 YRGTLV
-349 IVSDIATDPLWEVPE
+349 IASDIATDPLWDVPE

-393 CIYYREPRNPTAQDL
+393 CIYYLEPRSPTSQDL

-421 IERDQQEIS
+421 IERDQQQIS

-440 VSRVTTLGGFAA
+440 VSRVTTVGEFAA

-474 WLAGNSPNLAEAQQA
+474 WLAGNSPNLAEVQQA

-511 KKAPTAKEPLDINLV
+511 KKAPAAKEPLDINLA
-526 ILEVLTLSQPEL
+526 IQEVLTLTQPEL

-562 LQQVILNLVAN
+562 LQQVILNLVVN
-573 AIEAMSGVTENQRE
+573 AIEAMSGVAENQRE
-587 LYVSSQKITESH
+587 LHVSSQKITESH
-599 SEPGQETIDAQAPG
+599 SESGQETIEAKAPG
-613 EQGLTSLLIAVRDAG
+613 EPGLTSLLIAVRDAG
-628 PGLDSTEMKHVFE
+628 PGLDPTELKHVFE

-678 AVFQFKLPCSRN
+678 AVFQFKLPCI
-690 DLEPVGQGKLSENR
+690 PA
-704 R
+704 

>member
-1 MSSSLPKHTE
+1 MDEINHTE

-19 RYRTFVDHATDAFM
+19 RYRTFVDHATDAFV

-46 QACDNLGYSR
+46 QACENLGYSR
-56 DELIGM
+56 DELVGM
-62 TPMEFDPNVSNNLLE
+62 TPMEFDPNASSNLLE
-77 NINEQLNRGE
+77 SINEQLNRGE

-94 HRRKDGSKF
+94 HRRKDGSEF

-127 SDRKRAEEAVGRSER
+127 SDRKRAEEAVRRSER
-142 ELRELIETIPAMAFV
+142 ELRELIETIPAMAFA

-169 QWIEFSGMSAEQNTG
+169 QWIEFSGMSAEKTTG
-184 ENWAATLHPDDRE
+184 EGWAATLHPDDRE
-197 EHIAKWRAALASGQP
+197 EHIAKWRAAHASGQP

-238 DKGVIVKWY
+238 DKGAIVKWY
-247 GALTDIEDRKSGEA
+247 GALTDITDRKSAEA

-274 TDVALKEIFNQLCL
+274 TGVPLKEIFNELCL
-288 IIQQQ
+288 IIQEQ
-293 RPGTHASVL
+293 RPGTHASAL

-316 PTLPEGW
+316 PTLPKGW

-343 YRGRLV
+343 YRGTLV
-349 IVSDIATDPLWEVPE
+349 IASDIATDPLWDVPE

-393 CIYYREPRNPTAQDL
+393 CIYYREPRSPTSQDL

-440 VSRVTTLGGFAA
+440 VSRVTTVGEFAA

-474 WLAGNSPNLAEAQQA
+474 WLARNSPNLAEAQQA
-489 IGRIIRDGNRA
+489 IDRIIRDGNRA
-500 GDVVSR
+500 GDVISR

-511 KKAPTAKEPLDINLV
+511 KKAPAAKEPVDINLV
-526 ILEVLTLSQPEL
+526 IQEVLTLTQPEL

-546 TEFAV
+546 TQFAV
-551 DLPTVLGDKIQ
+551 DLPTALGDKIQ
-562 LQQVILNLVAN
+562 LQQVILNLVVN

-587 LYVSSQKITESH
+587 LHVSSQKITESH
-599 SEPGQETIDAQAPG
+599 SESGQETIEAKVASEPG
-613 EQGLTSLLIAVRDAG
+613 STSLLISVRDAG
-628 PGLDSTEMKHVFE
+628 PGLDPTELKHVFE

-665 NGRLWVTANAPRG
+665 NGRLWVTANPPRG
-678 AVFQFKLPCSRN
+678 AVFQFTLPCI
-690 DLEPVGQGKLSENR
+690 PA
-704 R
+704 

>member
-1 MSSSLPKHTE
+1 MSSSLPKDIE

-62 TPMEFDPNVSNNLLE
+62 KPMEFDPNISNDLLA
-77 NINEQLNRGE
+77 NINEQLGRGE
-87 IVTFESR
+87 IVTFESC
-94 HRRKDGSKF
+94 HLRKDGSEF

-127 SDRKRAEEAVGRSER
+127 SDRKRAEQAVRRSER

-169 QWIEFSGMSAEQNTG
+169 QWIEFSGMSAEQTTG
-184 ENWAATLHPDDRE
+184 ENWAATLHPEDRE
-197 EHIAKWRAALASGQP
+197 DHMAKWRAAHASGQP
-212 FENEARHRDAQ
+212 FENEARHRDVQ

-238 DKGVIVKWY
+238 DKGAIVKWY
-247 GALTDIEDRKSGEA
+247 GALTDIEDRKSAEA
-261 LLAGERRLFEMIA
+261 LHAGERRLFEMIA
-274 TDVALKEIFNQLCL
+274 TNVPLKEIFNELCL

-302 MLTREGHHLTVVAG
+302 MLTREGHHLNVIAG

-336 GSCGTAA
+336 GSCGTAV
-343 YRGRLV
+343 YRGTLV
-349 IVSDIATDPLWEVPE
+349 IASDIATDPLWDVPE

-393 CIYYREPRNPTAQDL
+393 CIYHCEARDPTSQDL

-440 VSRVTTLGGFAA
+440 VNRVSTLGEFAA

-474 WLAGNSPNLAEAQQA
+474 WLAGDSPNLAEAQQT

-511 KKAPTAKEPLDINLV
+511 KKAPAAKEPLDINL
-526 ILEVLTLSQPEL
+526 IIQEVLTLTHAEL

-546 TEFAV
+546 TEFTAG
-551 DLPTVLGDKIQ
+551 LPTVLGDKIQ
-562 LQQVILNLVAN
+562 LQQVILNLVVN
-573 AIEAMSGVTENQRE
+573 AIEAMSGVPGNQRE
-587 LYVSSQKITESH
+587 LYVSSQKITESR
-599 SEPGQETIDAQAPG
+599 SESGHETIDAKASG

-628 PGLDSTEMKHVFE
+628 PGLNSTELEHVFE

-665 NGRLWVTANAPRG
+665 NGSLWVTANTPRG
-678 AVFQFKLPCSRN
+678 AVFQFKLPCI
-690 DLEPVGQGKLSENR
+690 PA
-704 R
+704 

>member
-1 MSSSLPKHTE
+1 MDELNHTE

-19 RYRTFVDHATDAFM
+19 RYRTFVDHATDAFV

-46 QACDNLGYSR
+46 QACENLGYSR
-56 DELIGM
+56 DELVGM
-62 TPMEFDPNVSNNLLE
+62 TPMEFDPNASSNLLE
-77 NINEQLNRGE
+77 SINEQLNRGE

-94 HRRKDGSKF
+94 HRRKDGSEF

-127 SDRKRAEEAVGRSER
+127 SDRKRAEEAVRRSER
-142 ELRELIETIPAMAFV
+142 ELRELIETIPAMAFA

-169 QWIEFSGMSAEQNTG
+169 QWIEFSGMSAEKTTG
-184 ENWAATLHPDDRE
+184 EGWAATLHPDDRE
-197 EHIAKWRAALASGQP
+197 EHIAKWRAAHASGQP

-238 DKGVIVKWY
+238 DKGAIVKWY
-247 GALTDIEDRKSGEA
+247 GALTDITDRKSAEA

-274 TDVALKEIFNQLCL
+274 TGVPLKEIFNELCL
-288 IIQQQ
+288 IIQEQ
-293 RPGTHASVL
+293 RPGTHASAL

-316 PTLPEGW
+316 PTLPKGW

-343 YRGRLV
+343 YRGTLV
-349 IVSDIATDPLWEVPE
+349 IASDIATDPLWDVPE

-393 CIYYREPRNPTAQDL
+393 CIYYREPRSPTSQDL

-440 VSRVTTLGGFAA
+440 VSRVTTVGEFAA

-474 WLAGNSPNLAEAQQA
+474 WLARNSPNLAEAQQA
-489 IGRIIRDGNRA
+489 IDRIIRDGNRA
-500 GDVVSR
+500 GDVISR

-511 KKAPTAKEPLDINLV
+511 KKAPAAKEPVDINLV
-526 ILEVLTLSQPEL
+526 IQEVLTLTQPEL

-546 TEFAV
+546 TQFAV
-551 DLPTVLGDKIQ
+551 DLPTALGDKIQ
-562 LQQVILNLVAN
+562 LQQVILNLVVN

-587 LYVSSQKITESH
+587 LHVSSQKITESH
-599 SEPGQETIDAQAPG
+599 SESGQETIEAKVASEPG
-613 EQGLTSLLIAVRDAG
+613 STSLLISVRDAG
-628 PGLDSTEMKHVFE
+628 PGLDPTELKHVFE

-665 NGRLWVTANAPRG
+665 NGRLWVTANPPRG
-678 AVFQFKLPCSRN
+678 AVFQFTLPCI
-690 DLEPVGQGKLSENR
+690 PA
-704 R
+704 

>member
-1 MSSSLPKHTE
+1 MSSSLLKQTE
-11 EELRASEA
+11 EELLASET
-19 RYRTFVDHATDAFM
+19 RYRAFVDHATDAFM
-33 LHAEDGTV
+33 LHAEDGTL

-62 TPMEFDPNVSNNLLE
+62 TPMEFDPNVSNDLLE
-77 NINEQLNRGE
+77 KINEQLSRGE

-94 HRRKDGSKF
+94 HRRKDGSEF

-112 WHGGRRLNISVVRDI
+112 WHGDRRLNISVVRDI
-127 SDRKRAEEAVGRSER
+127 SDRKRAEEAVRRSER

-169 QWIEFSGMSAEQNTG
+169 QWIEFSGMSAEQNSG
-184 ENWAATLHPDDRE
+184 ESWAATLHPDDRE
-197 EHIAKWRAALASGQP
+197 EHIAKWRTAHSSGQP

-238 DKGVIVKWY
+238 DKGAIVKWY
-247 GALTDIEDRKSGEA
+247 GALTDIQDRKSAEA
-261 LLAGERRLFEMIA
+261 LLDGERRLFEMIA
-274 TDVALKEIFNQLCL
+274 TGVPLKEIFNELCL

-302 MLTREGHHLTVVAG
+302 MLTRKRHHLTVVAG
-316 PTLPEGW
+316 PTLPAGW

-343 YRGRLV
+343 YRGTLV
-349 IVSDIATDPLWEVPE
+349 IASDIATDPLWNVPE

-393 CIYYREPRNPTAQDL
+393 CMYYREARRPTTQDL

-440 VSRVTTLGGFAA
+440 VSRVTTLGEFTA

-460 PLAGILTNANAALR
+460 PLTGILTNANAALR
-474 WLAGNSPNLAEAQQA
+474 WLAGNSPNLAETQQA

-526 ILEVLTLSQPEL
+526 IQEVLMLTQPEL

-546 TEFAV
+546 TEFAIN
-551 DLPTVLGDKIQ
+551 LPSVLGDKIQ

-599 SEPGQETIDAQAPG
+599 SESGQETIDAEAPG

-628 PGLDSTEMKHVFE
+628 RGLDSTELKHVFE

-665 NGRLWVTANAPRG
+665 NGSLWVTANTPRG
-678 AVFQFKLPCSRN
+678 AVFQFKLPSIPAPHIAT
-690 DLEPVGQGKLSENR
+690 D
-704 R
+704 

>member
-1 MSSSLPKHTE
+1 MDELNYTE

-19 RYRTFVDHATDAFM
+19 RYRTFVDHATDAFV

-46 QACDNLGYSR
+46 QACENLGYSR
-56 DELIGM
+56 DELVGM
-62 TPMEFDPNVSNNLLE
+62 TPMEFDPNASSNLLE
-77 NINEQLNRGE
+77 SINKQLNRGE

-94 HRRKDGSKF
+94 HRRKDGSEF

-127 SDRKRAEEAVGRSER
+127 SDRKRAEEAVRRSER
-142 ELRELIETIPAMAFV
+142 ELRELTETIPAMAFA

-169 QWIEFSGMSAEQNTG
+169 QWIEFSGMSAEKTTG
-184 ENWAATLHPDDRE
+184 EGWAATLHPDDRE
-197 EHIAKWRAALASGQP
+197 EHIAKWRAAHASGQP

-238 DKGVIVKWY
+238 DKGAIVKWY
-247 GALTDIEDRKSGEA
+247 GALTDITDRKSAEA

-274 TDVALKEIFNQLCL
+274 TGVPLKEIFNELCL
-288 IIQQQ
+288 IIQEQ
-293 RPGTHASVL
+293 RPGTHASAL

-316 PTLPEGW
+316 PTLPKGW

-343 YRGRLV
+343 YRGTLV
-349 IVSDIATDPLWEVPE
+349 IASDIATDPLWDVPE

-393 CIYYREPRNPTAQDL
+393 CIYYREPRSPTSQDL

-430 LREAQNELAH
+430 LREAQNELAR
-440 VSRVTTLGGFAA
+440 VSRVTTVGEFAA

-460 PLAGILTNANAALR
+460 PLAGILANANAALR
-474 WLAGNSPNLAEAQQA
+474 WLARNSPNLAEAQQA
-489 IGRIIRDGNRA
+489 IDRIIRDGNRA
-500 GDVVSR
+500 GDVISR

-511 KKAPTAKEPLDINLV
+511 KKAPAAKEPVDINLV
-526 ILEVLTLSQPEL
+526 IQEVLTLTQPEL

-546 TEFAV
+546 TQFAV
-551 DLPTVLGDKIQ
+551 DLPTALGDKIQ
-562 LQQVILNLVAN
+562 LQQVILNLVVN

-587 LYVSSQKITESH
+587 LHVSSQKITESH
-599 SEPGQETIDAQAPG
+599 SESGQETIEAKVASGPG
-613 EQGLTSLLIAVRDAG
+613 STSLLISIRDAG
-628 PGLDSTEMKHVFE
+628 PGLDPTELKHVFE

-665 NGRLWVTANAPRG
+665 NGRLWVTANPPRG
-678 AVFQFKLPCSRN
+678 AVFQFTLPCI
-690 DLEPVGQGKLSENR
+690 PA
-704 R
+704 

>member
-1 MSSSLPKHTE
+1 MSSSLPKHIE

-46 QACDNLGYSR
+46 QACDSLGYTR

-62 TPMEFDPNVSNNLLE
+62 KPIEFDPNVSNDLLE
-77 NINEQLNRGE
+77 NINEQLGRGE
-87 IVTFESR
+87 IVTFESC
-94 HRRKDGSKF
+94 HRRKDGSEF

-127 SDRKRAEEAVGRSER
+127 SDRKRAEQAVRRSER

-157 IGRDGSSEFVSR
+157 VGREGSSEFVSR

-197 EHIAKWRAALASGQP
+197 EHLAKWRAAYASGQP
-212 FENEARHRDAQ
+212 FENEARHRDVQ

-238 DKGVIVKWY
+238 DKGAIVKWY
-247 GALTDIEDRKSGEA
+247 GALTDIEDRKSAEA
-261 LLAGERRLFEMIA
+261 LHAGERRLFEMIA
-274 TDVALKEIFNQLCL
+274 TGVPLKEIFNELCL

-302 MLTREGHHLTVVAG
+302 MLTREGHHLSVVAG

-336 GSCGTAA
+336 GSCGTAV
-343 YRGRLV
+343 YRGTLV
-349 IVSDIATDPLWEVPE
+349 IASDIATDPLWDVPD
-364 HRAAALSHGLRA
+364 HRAAALNHGLRA

-393 CIYYREPRNPTAQDL
+393 CIYHREARNPTSQDL

-440 VSRVTTLGGFAA
+440 VNRVTTLGEFAA

-460 PLAGILTNANAALR
+460 PLAGILTNANAAQR
-474 WLAGNSPNLAEAQQA
+474 WLAGNSPNLAEAQQT

-511 KKAPTAKEPLDINLV
+511 KKAPAAKEPLDINLV
-526 ILEVLTLSQPEL
+526 IQEVLMLTQAEL

-551 DLPTVLGDKIQ
+551 GLPTILGDKIQ
-562 LQQVILNLVAN
+562 LQQVILNLVVN
-573 AIEAMSGVTENQRE
+573 AIEAMSGVAANQRE
-587 LYVSSQKITESH
+587 LYLSSRKITESP
-599 SEPGQETIDAQAPG
+599 SDTGQETIDAKAPG
-613 EQGLTSLLIAVRDAG
+613 EQGLTSLLITVRDAG
-628 PGLDSTEMKHVFE
+628 PGLDPTELKRVFE

-665 NGRLWVTANAPRG
+665 NGSLWVTANEPPG
-678 AVFQFKLPCSRN
+678 AVFQFKLPCI
-690 DLEPVGQGKLSENR
+690 PA
-704 R
+704 

>member
-1 MSSSLPKHTE
+1 MSSSLPKHIE
-11 EELRASEA
+11 EKLLASEA

-46 QACDNLGYSR
+46 QACDSLGYSR

-62 TPMEFDPNVSNNLLE
+62 KPMEFDPNISNDSLE
-77 NINEQLNRGE
+77 NINEQLGRGE
-87 IVTFESR
+87 MVTFESC
-94 HRRKDGSKF
+94 HRRKDGSEF

-127 SDRKRAEEAVGRSER
+127 SDRKRAEQAVRRSER

-169 QWIEFSGMSAEQNTG
+169 QWIEFSGMSAEQTTG
-184 ENWAATLHPDDRE
+184 ENWAATLHPEDRE
-197 EHIAKWRAALASGQP
+197 DHMAKWRAAHASGQP
-212 FENEARHRDAQ
+212 FENEARHRDVQ

-238 DKGVIVKWY
+238 DKGAIVKWY
-247 GALTDIEDRKSGEA
+247 GALTDIEDRKSAEA
-261 LLAGERRLFEMIA
+261 LHAGERRLFEMIA
-274 TDVALKEIFNQLCL
+274 TNVPLKEIFNELCL

-302 MLTREGHHLTVVAG
+302 MLTREGNHLNVIAG

-336 GSCGTAA
+336 GSCGTAV
-343 YRGRLV
+343 YRGTLV
-349 IVSDIATDPLWEVPE
+349 IASDIATDPLWDVPD

-393 CIYYREPRNPTAQDL
+393 CIYHREARDPTSQDL

-440 VSRVTTLGGFAA
+440 VNRVSTLGEFAA

-460 PLAGILTNANAALR
+460 PLAAILTNAHAALR
-474 WLAGNSPNLAEAQQA
+474 WLAGASPNLAEAQQT

-511 KKAPTAKEPLDINLV
+511 KKAPAAKEPLDINL
-526 ILEVLTLSQPEL
+526 IIQEVLTLTHGEL

-546 TEFAV
+546 TEFSA

-562 LQQVILNLVAN
+562 LQQVILNLVVN
-573 AIEAMSGVTENQRE
+573 SIEAMSGVPGNQRE
-587 LYVSSQKITESH
+587 LYVSSQNITESH
-599 SEPGQETIDAQAPG
+599 SDTGQETIDAKAPG

-628 PGLDSTEMKHVFE
+628 PGLDPTELEHVFE

-665 NGRLWVTANAPRG
+665 NGSLWVTANAPRG
-678 AVFQFKLPCSRN
+678 AVFQFKLPCI
-690 DLEPVGQGKLSENR
+690 PA
-704 R
+704 

>member
-1 MSSSLPKHTE
+1 MSSSLRKNTE
-11 EELRASEA
+11 EELRASEM

-62 TPMEFDPNVSNNLLE
+62 APIEFDPNASSDLLE

-94 HRRKDGSKF
+94 HRRKDGSDF
-103 PVEVRVRPF
+103 PVEVRIRPF

-127 SDRKRAEEAVGRSER
+127 SDRKRAEEAVRRSER
-142 ELRELIETIPAMAFV
+142 ALRELIETIPAMAFA
-157 IGRDGSSEFVSR
+157 IGCDGSIEFVSR
-169 QWIEFSGMSAEQNTG
+169 QWIEFSGMSAEQTTG
-184 ENWAATLHPDDRE
+184 EAWAATLHPDDRE
-197 EHIAKWRAALASGQP
+197 EHIAKWRVVHASGEP

-223 GNYRWLLVR
+223 GSYRWLLVR

-238 DKGVIVKWY
+238 EKGAIVKWY
-247 GALTDIEDRKSGEA
+247 GALTDITDRKSAEA
-261 LLAGERRLFEMIA
+261 LLAGERRLFELIA
-274 TDVALKEIFNQLCL
+274 TGVPLKEILNELCL
-288 IIQQQ
+288 ILEQQ
-293 RPGTHASVL
+293 RPGTHASAL
-302 MLTREGHHLTVVAG
+302 MLTREGRHLTVVAG
-316 PTLPEGW
+316 PTLPKGW
-323 SEQMEKLPVGPCA
+323 SDQMEKLPVGPCA

-343 YRGRLV
+343 YRGTLV
-349 IVSDIATDPLWEVPE
+349 IASDIATDPLWDVPE

-393 CIYYREPRNPTAQDL
+393 CIYYREPRSPTSQDL

-430 LREAQNELAH
+430 LREAQSELAH
-440 VSRVTTLGGFAA
+440 VSRVTTVGEFAA

-460 PLAGILTNANAALR
+460 PLAGILTNAKAALR
-474 WLAGNSPNLAEAQQA
+474 WLARNSPDLAEAQQA
-489 IGRIIRDGNRA
+489 IDRIIRDGNRA
-500 GDVVSR
+500 GDVISR

-511 KKAPTAKEPLDINLV
+511 KKAPAAKEPVDINLV
-526 ILEVLTLSQPEL
+526 IQEVLTLIQPEL

-546 TEFAV
+546 TQFAI
-551 DLPTVLGDKIQ
+551 DLPTVPGDKVQ
-562 LQQVILNLVAN
+562 LQQVILNLVVN
-573 AIEAMSGVTENQRE
+573 AIEAMSGVTESQRE
-587 LYVSSQKITESH
+587 LQVSSQKITESH
-599 SEPGQETIDAQAPG
+599 SASDQEAIEAKPSSELG
-613 EQGLTSLLIAVRDAG
+613 PTSLLIAVRDAG
-628 PGLDSTEMKHVFE
+628 PGLDPTELKRVFE

-678 AVFQFKLPCSRN
+678 AVFQFTLPCIP
-690 DLEPVGQGKLSENR
+690 D
-704 R
+704 